1 MYQPDSNPAI
11 TLVSACIRLW
21 LPTKTGCAV
30 RDSRGLQKQPES
42 WGTSSC
48 TDLPQWVKEDPC
60 HLKRNAIQEAGLAFR
75 ESKDPKFRS
84 VSCCWRGCWGRP

>member
-1 MYQPDSNPAI
+1 M
-11 TLVSACIRLW
+11 W

-84 VSCCWRGCWGRP
+84 VS